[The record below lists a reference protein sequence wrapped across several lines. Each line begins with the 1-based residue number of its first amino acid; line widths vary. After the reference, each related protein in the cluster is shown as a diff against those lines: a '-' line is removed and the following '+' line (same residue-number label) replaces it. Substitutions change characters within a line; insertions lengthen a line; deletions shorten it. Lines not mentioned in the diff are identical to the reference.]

1 MARIIPY
8 ATIIDGE
15 SEKHT
20 GERARGVEI
29 REIPGGVAA
38 LCARLRSAG
47 REAYPVGGCVR
58 DLLLGR
64 TPGDWDVTTSARPE
78 EVMALFERT
87 VPTGIKHGTV
97 TVLTGAGG
105 VEVTT
110 FRAEGG
116 YADGRHP
123 DAVTFGGDLAGD
135 LSRRD
140 FTINAMALGPDGA
153 VIDPFG
159 GRADLKAG
167 LIRCVGEPERR
178 FGEDA
183 LRMLRAVRFS
193 AQLDFA
199 IEGATAE
206 ALRKSA
212 GLTAR
217 LSAERVRAELEKT
230 LLAPWPERGEGL
242 FAWGLLAAFAGPEA
256 RPGLNALHRVPARPL
271 ERWAALCALLLDGGS
286 IPGAEGFLK
295 ALRLDGRTVRACA
308 AGAELFK
315 AMPQTA
321 AGWRRAL
328 AERGEDACAA
338 AASMGDALTG
348 GAYTQGLRDTLE
360 EGGCRSVRALA
371 LSGGDLLAMG
381 YHGADIGAAQ
391 RRLLD
396 HVLDHPEDNRPERL
410 KELLK
415 RNEG

>member
-20 GERARGVEI
+20 GERARVVEI

-97 TVLTGAGG
+97 TVLTGAEE

-206 ALRKSA
+206 ALRKNA

-242 FAWGLLAAFAGPEA
+242 FAWGLLAAFAGPDA
-256 RPGLNALHRVPARPL
+256 QPDLTTLHRVPARPL
-271 ERWAALCALLLDGGS
+271 ERWAALCALLLDEGS
-286 IPGAEGFLK
+286 IRSAEEFLK

-308 AGAELFK
+308 AGAVLVK
-315 AMPQTA
+315 TMPRGA
-321 AGWRRAL
+321 VGWRHARA
-328 AERGEDACAA
+328 EHGKDPCTAA
-338 AASMGDALTG
+338 AAIGAAMVG
-348 GAYTQGLRDTLE
+348 GTYLQELAESLA
-360 EGGCRSVRALA
+360 EGSCVTVRELA
-371 LSGGDLLAMG
+371 LSGAELAAMG
-381 YHGADIGAAQ
+381 YRGADIGAAQ
-391 RRLLD
+391 HRMLD

-410 KELLK
+410 RELLK
-415 RNEG
+415 AER